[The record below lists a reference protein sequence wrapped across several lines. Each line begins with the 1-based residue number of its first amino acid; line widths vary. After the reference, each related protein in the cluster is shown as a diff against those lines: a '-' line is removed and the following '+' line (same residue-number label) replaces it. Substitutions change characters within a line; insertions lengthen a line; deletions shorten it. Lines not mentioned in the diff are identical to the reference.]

1 MSLITGRGTDDER
14 ESLERSI
21 ACLWI
26 ALEDT
31 RQKKSSLL
39 PNQKKLGSYAWI
51 AAVTCLHEIDKL
63 QRSAPF

>member
-1 MSLITGRGTDDER
+1 MSLITGRGTDDETQ
-14 ESLERSI
+14 SLERSV

-51 AAVTCLHEIDKL
+51 AVLACLQEIDKL

>member
-51 AAVTCLHEIDKL
+51 AAVTCLKEIDKL